1 MWNSGHHDSST
12 KGVFLCTAV
21 RLQCCHMLAIWTQQ
35 TQPSP
40 TFNIHSSNG
49 FSCSIKSKLA
59 LGRALRESWGVTCAT
74 TGKHWCPV
82 STFAYF
88 PGKACQGK
96 PAKITFV
103 VFMGQHWCLLLSA
116 AAHHLNDNILVWMC
130 PYTKL
135 VGRGTEMVSAL
146 ETCWGKKDWEIEV
159 VF

>member
-1 MWNSGHHDSST
+1 MTLPQRVSFSAQLSDCNVATCWQFELSKLS
-12 KGVFLCTAV
+12 
-21 RLQCCHMLAIWTQQ
+21 RLQLSTFIRAMGSVVLLSSFIPNQPLAG
-35 TQPSP
+35 PCA
-40 TFNIHSSNG
+40 NLG
-49 FSCSIKSKLA
+49 ALLA
-59 LGRALRESWGVTCAT
+59 
-74 TGKHWCPV
+74 CPV

-130 PYTKL
+130 PYKKL

-146 ETCWGKKDWEIEV
+146 EMCWGKKDREIEV